1 VGFVERQTLGA
12 QMTTDPIVRV
22 ERLSIGHGG
31 HVLLDDISFD
41 LNPGQLTAMIGVN
54 GIGKSTLLKTVA
66 GLLPALAGEVRIIG
80 EVLSAMSAT
89 QRSRAVSIVLTGRP
103 QTGMLDVETLVSLGR
118 QPWTGRWGSLS
129 AADHARV
136 DDALKLADAEHLRR
150 KSLATCSDGECQKVL
165 IARALA
171 QSTPVLLLDEPTAF
185 LDLPNRVSA
194 VRMLRRIAAEEG
206 KAVLFSTHDLQLALD
221 LCDRVLL
228 LRRDAPIWRGTPA
241 EALASGELARAFAGT
256 GILFDQA
263 SGTHRFDR

>member
-1 VGFVERQTLGA
+1 MGSPMSTG
-12 QMTTDPIVRV
+12 PILRV
-22 ERLSIGHGG
+22 ERLSIGHGS
-31 HVLLDDISFD
+31 HALLRDISFE
-41 LNPGQLTAMIGVN
+41 LGPGELTAMLGVN

-66 GLLPALAGEVRIIG
+66 GLLPALAGEARING
-80 EVLSAMSAT
+80 EPLSTMSAQ

-129 AADHARV
+129 APDHAQV
-136 DDALKLADAEHLRR
+136 DRALTLAGAEHLRG
-150 KSLATCSDGECQKVL
+150 KSLGTCSDGECQKVL

-185 LDLPNRVSA
+185 LDLPNRVST

-221 LCDRVLL
+221 LCDRILL
-228 LRRDAPIWRGTPA
+228 LRSEAPIWQGAPA
-241 EALASGELARAFAGT
+241 VALSSGELAKAFAGT
-256 GILFDQA
+256 GIRFDQA
-263 SGTHRFDR
+263 TGTHRFSR